1 MTDKKNEPNE
11 TRLATE
17 SRLATTDEHGSRVYI
32 HPEDITG
39 KWKTLRSRFYWFL
52 IILYLVLPWV
62 YIDGKQWILLNISKR
77 EFTIFGNIFYGHDGP
92 LLLFVVLGFVILMAF
107 ITSIWGRVW
116 CGWACPQ
123 TVFIDALYRKAE
135 RLIEGK
141 ARQRKDLDNQP
152 WNLNKIVKKS
162 LKWISFILISLHI
175 THSFLGYF
183 VGTRELFQISLHN
196 PSDNWTLFITMLVIS
211 GILLFDFG
219 WFKEQF
225 CIIACPYG
233 RFQSVSMDD
242 NSLIVAYDYNRGEPR
257 REKGLPADKEGD
269 CINCNHCVK
278 ACPTG
283 IDIRQGTQLECIACT
298 MCIDA
303 CDNIM
308 RKVQK
313 PEGLIRYT
321 TENKLTG
328 KPAEKYH
335 IRSAFYLIFLGAII
349 YGLIFSLNSR
359 LELKAQFLR
368 TSKTPYQ
375 VINKNIENPTII
387 NHYTLKISQPGLNK
401 IPFKV
406 IAGKGFEKDIV
417 LSMPEDIVMMKEDNF
432 KMPVFFK
439 FKKNYLDLGKKKVN
453 IEIINTE
460 NKMIIT
466 TIEVNLVG
474 PIR

>member
-1 MTDKKNEPNE
+1 MTDKRKE
-11 TRLATE
+11 LHE
-17 SRLATTDEHGSRVYI
+17 SRLATTDEVGNRVYI

-39 KWKTLRSRFYWFL
+39 KWKTRRSRFYWFL
-52 IILYLVLPWV
+52 IILYLVLPWIYV
-62 YIDGKQWILLNISKR
+62 DGKQWILLDIAKR
-77 EFTIFGNIFYGHDGP
+77 EFSIFGHMFYGHDGP
-92 LLLFVVLGFVILMAF
+92 LLFFLVLGFVILMAF

-123 TVFIDALYRKAE
+123 TVFIDTLYRQVE
-135 RLIEGK
+135 RLIEGR
-141 ARQRKDLDNQP
+141 ARQRKKLDREK
-152 WNLNKIVKKS
+152 WTLNKIVKKS
-162 LKWISFILISLHI
+162 LKWLMFTLISLHI

-183 VGTRELFQISLHN
+183 VGTHELFFITLKN
-196 PSDNWTLFITMLVIS
+196 PGENWTLFITMLIIT

-233 RFQSVSMDD
+233 RFQSVSMDN
-242 NSLIVAYDYNRGEPR
+242 NSMIVAYDYNRGEPR
-257 REKGLPADKEGD
+257 RKKDLPPDQEGD

-283 IDIRQGTQLECIACT
+283 IDIRRGTQLECIACT

-308 RKVQK
+308 RKVKK

-321 TENKLTG
+321 NENELTG
-328 KPAEKYH
+328 KPREKYH
-335 IRSAFYLIFLGAII
+335 IRSGIYLLFLAAII
-349 YGLIFSLNSR
+349 GGLIFTLNNR

-368 TSKTPYQ
+368 ASKTPFQ
-375 VINKNIENPTII
+375 VLNKKDTNPVII
-387 NHYTLKISQPGLNK
+387 NHYTLKISQPGTK
-401 IPFKV
+401 KMPFKV
-406 IAGKGFEKDIV
+406 KASSQFSEHV
-417 LSMPEDIVMMKEDNF
+417 ELSMPEDVVRMEKDNF

-439 FKKNYLDLGKKKVN
+439 FQQNFLESGKKKISIVL
-453 IEIINTE
+453 INTD
-460 NKMIIT
+460 NKKTIT